1 MARQLQVQQPSQLI
15 LCHAL
20 AHRKHSASSRSCWV
34 RGISMKLL
42 KSTYAQAHH
51 RAISSQMLPPLCGR
65 NPLSSKNQ
73 MSSWCFFFFFLS
85 SSSLLWRYCLQ
96 DPFKLTAN
104 YTLITSLPI
113 PGIYSHLLS
122 KCCILKYFALI
133 LPQILSITKIL
144 SFPWRHCSLSR
155 SKAGNMSLVNT
166 RW

>member
-1 MARQLQVQQPSQLI
+1 MHWHTENILLLPGHAGLEEFLWNYWSQHMPKHITELFPVRCCHLSVAEIPSVLRTRC
-15 LCHAL
+15 L
-20 AHRKHSASSRSCWV
+20 V
-34 RGISMKLL
+34 GV
-42 KSTYAQAHH
+42 
-51 RAISSQMLPPLCGR
+51 
-65 NPLSSKNQ
+65 
-73 MSSWCFFFFFLS
+73 FFFFFLS